1 MLATIR
7 SALGGSAL
15 LAAALLTAPGFA
27 QAQAFD
33 ADGLYE
39 TLSLRGGFLPDPV
52 VIALDAGGELDAST
66 VHSNCR
72 GWINP
77 GMPDVA
83 MDLSAP
89 TAPINIYAI
98 SDDDTTL
105 VVRTP
110 AGSWL
115 CDDDSHGLNP
125 LVRLGKPSPGRYA
138 IWVGSYSANNYPATE
153 LRISEYDPDWPALAW
168 DDDDWD
174 DEDGYDWGGDGMLA
188 LPFDIS
194 GMTAQ
199 EIVLELLQMAEP
211 GLLAWR
217 SVSPLGDNGFSIEG
231 LRMFEFPNAADPAV
245 EIERVVVSSLDF
257 DSLARDEPP
266 LFANI
271 RIEGLRAD
279 PDDFSEEELIAY
291 LNLSEFTLNLGLAY
305 AIEPATGSLMVE
317 NLTVESPQL
326 GSLQLTLGMSGLDLE
341 EVFGL
346 TGLEQAFQS
355 PLALNRLSLGYRD
368 RGLMNAAIRLA
379 ADDAGQSPAA
389 MMELLIGGMRAM
401 AIEASGEPSP
411 MLNATLQAAE
421 GFMRDLLRAEGTGT
435 LSIHINPQRPI
446 DALGVLGL
454 VALPDQAVEILGLEV
469 RYQR

>member
-1 MLATIR
+1 MPATTR

-15 LAAALLTAPGFA
+15 LAAALLAAPGHA
-27 QAQAFD
+27 QVVD
-33 ADGLYE
+33 ADGLYQ

-52 VIALDAGGELDAST
+52 VIMLDAGGELDASS
-66 VHSNCR
+66 VHANCR

-83 MDLSAP
+83 LDLSAP

-110 AGSWL
+110 GGSWL
-115 CDDDSHGLNP
+115 CDDDTSGLNP

-138 IWVGSYSANNYPATE
+138 IWVGSYASNTYPATE
-153 LRISEYDPDWPALAW
+153 LRISEYDPDWPVLAW
-168 DDDDWD
+168 DDDDDWD
-174 DEDGYDWGGDGMLA
+174 DDGQGWDEDGLLG

-194 GMTAQ
+194 GMTGQ
-199 EIVLELLQMAEP
+199 EIALELLQMAEP
-211 GLLAWR
+211 GMLAWR
-217 SVSPLGDNGFSIEG
+217 SVSPLGTTGFSIEG
-231 LRMFEFPNAADPAV
+231 LRAFEFPNAAEPAV
-245 EIERVVVSSLDF
+245 EIERLVVRSLDL

-266 LFANI
+266 LFADI

-279 PDDFSEEELIAY
+279 PEDFSEEDLIAY
-291 LNLSEFTLNLGLAY
+291 LDLEEFTLNLGLAY
-305 AIEPATGSLMVE
+305 AIEPATGSLLVE
-317 NLTVESPQL
+317 NLTIESPQL
-326 GSLQLTLGMSGLDLE
+326 GSLQVSLGMSGLDLE
-341 EVFGL
+341 ELFGL
-346 TGLEQAFQS
+346 TALDQALQS

-368 RGLMNAAIRLA
+368 HGLMNAAMRLA

-401 AIEASGEPSP
+401 AIEASGDPSP

-435 LSIHINPQRPI
+435 LSIHVNPQRPI
-446 DALGVLGL
+446 DAIGILGL
-454 VALPDQAVEILGLEV
+454 VALPGQMVDILGLEV